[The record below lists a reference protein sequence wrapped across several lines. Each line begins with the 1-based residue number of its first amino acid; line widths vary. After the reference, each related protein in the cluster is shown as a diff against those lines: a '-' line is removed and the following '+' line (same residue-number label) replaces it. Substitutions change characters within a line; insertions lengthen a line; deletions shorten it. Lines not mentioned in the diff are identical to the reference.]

1 MRLNLTKK
9 IGGGFAVLIIFTC
22 IVSYIAI
29 NAMYSAIRVSE
40 DTASDS
46 MPKLVALN
54 GIQGNLLLGSYQTRV
69 FFETGDMQSFDQGQ
83 EYLKKAKQFFDQ
95 FTALN
100 DAYPEEE
107 GNAFEENFS
116 KLYAVYVDATQQ
128 GLDISR
134 KTDAATQEM
143 LQSAGVALGMVE
155 KLVATMGQTQRTFL
169 EEYNMAAVAQ
179 YSHNIVDMSAIGMR
193 VQNVQRELLLAERR
207 RDIKAFRELAGTLA
221 GIDTDAKKIR
231 ERLLREECG

>member
-143 LQSAGVALGMVE
+143 RPAPPG
-155 KLVATMGQTQRTFL
+155 
-169 EEYNMAAVAQ
+169 YI
-179 YSHNIVDMSAIGMR
+179 SH
-193 VQNVQRELLLAERR
+193 LLPGFQFAPL
-207 RDIKAFRELAGTLA
+207 F
-221 GIDTDAKKIR
+221 AKKFLQISR
-231 ERLLREECG
+231 NPI